1 MIFMQVKLTL
11 SPVYPFTIPLNY
23 NYQVQSAIYKI
34 LQYNPQYAGF
44 IHDIGYVR
52 KNTPFRLFTFGKI
65 KGDYTIK
72 DKKMWIAGD
81 IQIEVRSVSK
91 DFCNILKEALLAL
104 QKIKLFNSEL
114 KIKMIEL
121 NHYTVTKNEVKI
133 ITSSPI
139 VARCSNEQHKSFYF
153 SPAEDEFQQLINS
166 NFKNKFYAYS
176 NHETDAEINLMTL
189 NKPQKVVTK
198 YKETWI
204 IAYNGKF
211 LLTGEAWAL
220 DFLYQTGI
228 GSHSSQGFGTFD
240 VIE

>member
-1 MIFMQVKLTL
+1 MQVKLTL
-11 SPVYPFTIPLNY
+11 HPVYPFTIPLNY

-34 LQYNPQYAGF
+34 LQYNSQYASF
-44 IHDIGYVR
+44 IHDIGYGSR
-52 KNTPFRLFTFGKI
+52 NSPFRLFTFGKI

-81 IQIEVRSVSK
+81 IQIEIRSASE

-104 QKIKLFNSEL
+104 QNIKLFNIEL
-114 KIKMIEL
+114 RIKMIEID
-121 NHYTVTKNEVKI
+121 HYTVTKNDVKI

-139 VARCSNEQHKSFYF
+139 VARKSNEQHKSFYF
-153 SPAEDEFQQLINS
+153 SPVEEEFQLLINR
-166 NFKNKFYAYS
+166 NFRNKFYAYS
-176 NHETDAEINLMTL
+176 NHETDAEINLTTL
-189 NKPQKVVTK
+189 NNPQKVVTK

-204 IAYNGKF
+204 TAYCGKF

-228 GSHSSQGFGTFD
+228 GSHSSQGFGMFN
-240 VIE
+240 VIG